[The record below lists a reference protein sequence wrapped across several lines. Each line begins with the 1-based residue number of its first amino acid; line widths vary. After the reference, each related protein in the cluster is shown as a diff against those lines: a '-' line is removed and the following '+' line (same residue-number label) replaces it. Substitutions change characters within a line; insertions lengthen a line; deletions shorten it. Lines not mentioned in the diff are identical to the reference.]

1 MFLYGTWFSI
11 NGICMQYSS
20 IWSSYVSHKPV
31 SLQVEMNLVVLSIGL
46 HIIQNSFLRP
56 NGTFKCSLWDF
67 EISCDT
73 YIPVYYHVSLERF
86 IRFAQKNGCNIYLKP
101 LGDECGRNIYNNKC
115 NTSGNLLTVSIQV
128 GLLVLGGS
136 GKLYSVIPLHCLQ
149 NMFLYGTWFSIN
161 GICMQ
166 YSSIWSSYVSHK
178 PVSLQVEMNLVVLSI
193 GL

>member
-1 MFLYGTWFSI
+1 LKNGVTW
-11 NGICMQYSS
+11 
-20 IWSSYVSHKPV
+20 
-31 SLQVEMNLVVLSIGL
+31 
-46 HIIQNSFLRP
+46 
-56 NGTFKCSLWDF
+56 WDF

-101 LGDECGRNIYNNKC
+101 LGDECGRNIYSNKC
-115 NTSGNLLTVSIQV
+115 NTCGNLLTEDPV
-128 GLLVLGGS
+128 
-136 GKLYSVIPLHCLQ
+136 Q

-161 GICMQ
+161 DICMQ

-193 GL
+193 GLHIIQNSFLRPSGTFKCSHTQVISGSSVNRFPHVLHLLL